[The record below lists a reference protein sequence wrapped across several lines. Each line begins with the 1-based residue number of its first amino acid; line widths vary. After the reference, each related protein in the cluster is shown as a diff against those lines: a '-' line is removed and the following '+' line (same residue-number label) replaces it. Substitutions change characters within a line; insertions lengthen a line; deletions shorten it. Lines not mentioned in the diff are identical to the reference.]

1 MKKNFYYPTG
11 YRHAAPKEEKGDGGI
26 NWEVGID
33 THTHTH
39 THTHTYIYTYI
50 HIYMYIYTTDTMYKI
65 DNQ

>member
-11 YRHAAPKEEKGDGGI
+11 YRHAAPREEKGDGGI
-26 NWEVGID
+26 NCEVGI

-39 THTHTYIYTYI
+39 IYIYIYIHTY
-50 HIYMYIYTTDTMYKI
+50 IYMYIYTTDTMYKI